1 MEEKKF
7 TFADMKSD
15 EEINNYLNEN
25 HIYPEN
31 IENPIDS
38 KKGFTKAVYDIS
50 LICGDWKHEH
60 GYLDYLMEQIGY
72 YKTAEQEIP
81 DEYTLD
87 GDDCY
92 SSVHRFVFAPFYELF
107 NGKKHKEAE

>member
-1 MEEKKF
+1 MEEKTF
-7 TFADMKSD
+7 TFFDMKSA
-15 EEINNYLNEN
+15 EEVRKYLNEN
-25 HIYPEN
+25 HIHPES
-31 IENPIDS
+31 IHNPIDTN
-38 KKGFTKAVYDIS
+38 KGLSKAVYDIE
-50 LICGDWKHEH
+50 ITCGDWKHEH

-72 YKTAEQEIP
+72 YKTAEKESY